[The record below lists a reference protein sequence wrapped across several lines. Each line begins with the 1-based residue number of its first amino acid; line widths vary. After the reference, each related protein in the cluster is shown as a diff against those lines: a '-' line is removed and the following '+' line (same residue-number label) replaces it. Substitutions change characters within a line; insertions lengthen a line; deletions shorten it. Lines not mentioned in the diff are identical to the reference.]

1 MSIYINPAT
10 THIKAIQDKEELAR
24 LSNRDLDNSNSLS
37 QIKCRKIYK
46 NKNKKVTK
54 DSKSL
59 RAPI

>member
-10 THIKAIQDKEELAR
+10 THIKAKPDKEKLAK
-24 LSNRDLDNSNSLS
+24 LSKSKLDNKNSLS

-54 DSKSL
+54 DSKTL
-59 RAPI
+59 KAPI